1 MAVSD
6 DNTVIKFARRVGG
19 NGMSPGV
26 WSYRIQGSRA
36 GMLALPLAL
45 VIGLASCSKVE
56 KVTVAEKKATT
67 EQRVQ
72 KTFKSPEDAG
82 SALFEAAKAG
92 DRAALLAIFGPE
104 GTQAL
109 FTDDA
114 AKDQDNLRDFVAAY
128 TQMHRWGKIQ
138 AGGEFLHVG
147 ADNYTFPIP
156 VGQNASGQWSFDT
169 AAGKDE
175 ILARRIG
182 SGERTAIVA
191 SEAIADA
198 EHEYFDRAHEVGEAK
213 QYAQKFGS
221 DPGQRNGLYW
231 PVSEGQ
237 TSSPLGE
244 LGDFTKTLGATNAGD
259 QPKQFNGYYYRIL
272 TKQGDHAKGGARDY
286 IVNGKMTR
294 GFAVLA
300 FPADYRNSGIMS
312 FMVGPDGVVFQKDLG
327 LQTADLAAAITEYNP
342 GEGWSRVIQSKP
354 SPSVGSHRNHIAST
368 FSGQR

>member
-1 MAVSD
+1 
-6 DNTVIKFARRVGG
+6 
-19 NGMSPGV
+19 MSSRV
-26 WSYRIQGSRA
+26 WSDRIQGSRA
-36 GMLALPLAL
+36 GVLAIPMAL
-45 VIGLASCSKVE
+45 VICLASCNKAE
-56 KVTVAEKKATT
+56 KVTVAEKKTTT
-67 EQRVQ
+67 EQKVQ

-109 FTDDA
+109 FAEDT
-114 AKDQDNLRDFVAAY
+114 AKDKDNLQDFVAAY
-128 TQMHRWGKIQ
+128 TQMHRWGKIK
-138 AGGEFLHVG
+138 AGGEVLHVG

-156 VGQNASGQWSFDT
+156 VGQNTSGQWYFDT

-182 SGERTAIVA
+182 SGERTAISA
-191 SEAIADA
+191 CEAIADA
-198 EHEYFDRAHEVGEAK
+198 EHQYFNVAHEGGEAK

-221 DPGQRNGLYW
+221 DPGRQNGLYW

-237 TSSPLGE
+237 ASSPLGQ
-244 LGDFTKTLGATNAGD
+244 LGDFARTLGATNASD

-300 FPADYRNSGIMS
+300 VPVDYRNSGIMS

-327 LQTADLAAAITEYNP
+327 QQTADVAAAITEYNP
-342 GEGWSRVIQSKP
+342 SDGWSRLTPSEP
-354 SPSVGSHRNHIAST
+354 SPSVGSRRNHIASK
-368 FSGQR
+368 F